1 MAGNN
6 VYWNSTAEYKTGA
19 FVLGSDNALYYCKTA
34 NGSASPKNPVSAS
47 AYWLKIINSNGKI
60 NADNLSVSLGALA
73 LLNNIALTNNA
84 ITGILPISKGGTG
97 TPDAFGWKQVYSAD
111 EFNTKIGLKYPFT
124 TQQLVNA
131 VVKKNTPLFC
141 VVNGW
146 AKSSTQVT
154 DFPGSNLSHRTII
167 NYTDAN
173 QFYLETVDPFNL
185 TTYIC
190 SINGGKVDAW
200 KLCRNS
206 DASIP
211 VTIGG
216 TGLTHGALG
225 KAGTVKKLE
234 PTASNGTNYKSGDMI
249 YRYSISSN
257 SVNQYVPAGGTWIVQ
272 SIVFSGDGQQALVEY
287 GNINIYPGGAQ
298 LDTNPDV
305 NFIHIL
311 TKIS

>member
-34 NGSASPKNPVSAS
+34 NGSASPQNPVSAS

-97 TPDAFGWKQVYSAD
+97 TLDAFGWKQVYSAD

-200 KLCRNS
+200 NDEQHDTNADN
-206 DASIP
+206 DAVKDVSHEVMQELARFLP
-211 VTIGG
+211 VGRELRLFAVHRLEHVTNKTEREQRPDNELNKQVQDVRRRRDQVQNTRYDTIGKEHPRQYPN
-216 TGLTHGALG
+216 LRLG
-225 KAGTVKKLE
+225 KF
-234 PTASNGTNYKSGDMI
+234 P
-249 YRYSISSN
+249 
-257 SVNQYVPAGGTWIVQ
+257 
-272 SIVFSGDGQQALVEY
+272 
-287 GNINIYPGGAQ
+287 
-298 LDTNPDV
+298 
-305 NFIHIL
+305 
-311 TKIS
+311 